1 MKPLEEQSPW
11 EVLGLKPGAPEN
23 EVRRAYERLSAT
35 LAPGSL
41 ALYSITEMEE
51 QRNLQ
56 QRLRDAYLTLM
67 RTFGW
72 DVPPVPEPGLV
83 GAAFAPEARPAEVAA
98 LTPPAE
104 PQVSRP
110 AFGADTV
117 FTGAHLRTVREAL
130 GLSLAEVAQRTR
142 IRPKQLESIEAEAFE
157 KLPQRVFVRG
167 FVMAYARE
175 LKLDP
180 ERVWASYGKRWETAT
195 SPRS

>member
-1 MKPLEEQSPW
+1 MKPLADQSPW
-11 EVLGLKPGAPEN
+11 EVLGLKPGASEDD
-23 EVRRAYERLSAT
+23 VRRAYERLSAT

-51 QRNLQ
+51 QRTLQ

-72 DVPPVPEPGLV
+72 DVPPVPELGV
-83 GAAFAPEARPAEVAA
+83 AGAAFAPEARPAEVAA

-104 PQVSRP
+104 PQAGRLAVEV
-110 AFGADTV
+110 GAE

-130 GLSLAEVAQRTR
+130 GLTLAEVAQRTR

-167 FVMAYARE
+167 FVMTYARE

-180 ERVWASYGKRWETAT
+180 ERVWASYGKRWEAAT
-195 SPRS
+195 SPRT

>member
-1 MKPLEEQSPW
+1 MKPPEDQSPW
-11 EVLGLKPGAPEN
+11 EVLGLKPGAPED

-51 QRNLQ
+51 QRALQ

-72 DVPPVPEPGLV
+72 DVPPVPELGLA
-83 GAAFAPEARPAEVAA
+83 GTAPVPETRPAEVSAVA
-98 LTPPAE
+98 PPAQ
-104 PQVSRP
+104 PQAGRP
-110 AFGADTV
+110 DVGAGAE
-117 FTGAHLRTVREAL
+117 FTGAHLRTVREGL
-130 GLSLAEVAQRTR
+130 GLTLAEVAQRTR

-167 FVMAYARE
+167 FVMTYARE

-180 ERVWASYGKRWETAT
+180 ERVWASYGKRWEAAT
-195 SPRS
+195 SPRE

>member
-1 MKPLEEQSPW
+1 MKPLEDQSPW
-11 EVLGLKPGAPEN
+11 EVLGLKPGASED
-23 EVRRAYERLSAT
+23 EVRRAYERLSAA

-51 QRNLQ
+51 QRTLQ

-72 DVPPVPEPGLV
+72 DVPPVPELGLT
-83 GAAFAPEARPAEVAA
+83 GAASAPEARPAEVAA

-104 PQVSRP
+104 PQAGRP
-110 AFGADTV
+110 AVGAGTE

-130 GLSLAEVAQRTR
+130 GLTLAEVAQRTR

-167 FVMAYARE
+167 FVMTYARE

-180 ERVWASYGKRWETAT
+180 ERVWASYGKRWEAAT
-195 SPRS
+195 SPRT